1 MADHHARIFEVG
13 PRDGLQNEARE
24 ITTGQKIHLINLLSQ
39 TGLSH
44 IEAASFVSPK
54 WVPGMADSGEVMAG
68 INRRSGVRYTA
79 LAPNM
84 RGYEAGRAAGA
95 DEVAVFAS
103 ASEGFSQHNINCS
116 IDESLQRFTPIVK
129 QASQDRIPVRGYL
142 SCVISCPY
150 DGPTE
155 PTAVAKVAKSLFDL
169 GCYEISLGD
178 TIGAGDPVTVG
189 TMLKAVVAE
198 IPPDKL
204 AGHFHDTGGYAL
216 ANVEA
221 SLAFGI
227 RTFDSS
233 VGGLGGCPYA
243 PGAPGNVATDEVVD
257 LLERR
262 GFDTGID
269 HDRLAR
275 VEDFLREIGLTPTGQ
290 GQ

>member
-1 MADHHARIFEVG
+1 MTDQHARVFEVG
-13 PRDGLQNEARE
+13 PRDGLQNETRE
-24 ITTGQKIHLINLLSQ
+24 VNTDQKIRLIDLLSD
-39 TGLSH
+39 TGLTR

-54 WVPGMADSGEVMAG
+54 WVPRMADSAAVMEG
-68 INRRSGVRYTA
+68 IDRQPRVRYAA
-79 LAPNM
+79 LTPNM
-84 RGYEAGRAAGA
+84 RGYEAAREAGA

-103 ASEGFSQHNINCS
+103 ASEGFSQNNINCS
-116 IDESLQRFTPIVK
+116 IAESLQRFTPVLE
-129 QASQDRIPVRGYL
+129 QAAQDGVPVRGYL

-155 PTAVAKVAKSLFDL
+155 PAAVAAVAKSLFDL

-189 TMLKAVVAE
+189 TMLKMVVAAV
-198 IPPDKL
+198 PPDKL
-204 AGHFHDTGGYAL
+204 AGHFHDTGGQAL

-221 SLAFGI
+221 SLPFGV

-243 PGAPGNVATDEVVD
+243 PGAPGNVDTRAVIE

-262 GFDTGID
+262 GFATGID
-269 HDRLAR
+269 LDRLAR
-275 VEDFLREIGLTPTGQ
+275 VEDFLREIGLAPIGQ
-290 GQ
+290 GS